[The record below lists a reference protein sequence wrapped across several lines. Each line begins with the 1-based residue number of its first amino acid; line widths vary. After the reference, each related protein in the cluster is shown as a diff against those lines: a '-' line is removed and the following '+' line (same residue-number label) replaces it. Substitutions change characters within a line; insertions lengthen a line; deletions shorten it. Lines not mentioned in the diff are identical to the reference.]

1 MPDTYV
7 KLPDGSYARFPEGTS
22 DAAIESALKSFV
34 EPASTTQATTA
45 PSKPAAPAMTFAI
58 VNGKPVAVGESSGSV
73 KDTVAEF
80 APAAGA
86 TIGGAF
92 GGPPGAYAGYVLG
105 QVARDVTQHGAEVP
119 GAYAD
124 VKRLLQD
131 PETRSATLKG
141 LLEGTTSGLLN
152 YVPGMRAA
160 LQGAQEVR
168 AGRPITGAIDVGL
181 GGLEAATMGEAGVLG
196 NLFRTAPI
204 KTTAKTLAALV
215 AGHYGGEVAKY
226 GAEQFGASEDVA
238 GAAQRV
244 GNLGGNLVGIAAG
257 EAAESPKVR
266 QAFSGTMADRA
277 KSAALAATV
286 GYEVGGPKGAAAG
299 AVAGTLMPGVGFKAP
314 KAMLRE
320 MLKDTASEASA
331 KSPATIAEQRL
342 QRIDN
347 GVTDLVGNYATA
359 SDENGV
365 AWKLIKDSSV
375 KKDYAAARK
384 YIDTYVKAG
393 QTPPPDLVT
402 VFDGLREQ
410 LAVRS
415 GETSASAY
423 NDATRTLANAARE
436 GAKSYEAAWKSLPM
450 RMQALLRNVDSE
462 MLDTLQMRSKNAGG
476 KLGKPA
482 SDPWFDILNDVA
494 DESLLPQS
502 VEVPPESPGGSAT
515 WTQPVEVVRTGKGSA
530 VSVDAPIARPEAVEP
545 VGSHTVATRAARRGS
560 TVGRPMAGF
569 DSTVLEEARML
580 QDMSNQYERQ
590 EGLMG
595 GPIDDAFMA
604 RFKQLSEKFLGTENR
619 QKYDFKT
626 KKTTPSLSTLNGA
639 ISNRFKFLPKPM
651 KERLGLSKD

>member
-7 KLPDGSYARFPEGTS
+7 KLPDGSYAQFPEGTS
-22 DAAIESALKSFV
+22 DADIESALKSFA
-34 EPASTTQATTA
+34 EQAPASQAK
-45 PSKPAAPAMTFAI
+45 PSDAAAPAATPYTPSLLTQT
-58 VNGKPVAVGESSGSV
+58 VKSGAGLV
-73 KDTVAEF
+73 KDAASAAADMAMGDATRVRPATG
-80 APAAGA
+80 APIEESPTKAYMRGLVSGTGEGLSDYARGIVGGVMSLPVSAVRNVETLVGHKPGA
-86 TIGGAF
+86 TQTR
-92 GGPPGAYAGYVLG
+92 VLN
-105 QVARDVTQHGAEVP
+105 A
-119 GAYAD
+119 
-124 VKRLLQD
+124 L
-131 PETRSATLKG
+131 S
-141 LLEGTTSGLLN
+141 
-152 YVPGMRAA
+152 YVPNTATGKLGGLIPLGAGLAYGVSELGA
-160 LQGAQEVR
+160 LK
-168 AGRPITGAIDVGL
+168 TLLGL
-181 GGLEAATMGEAGVLG
+181 GGAV
-196 NLFRTAPI
+196 
-204 KTTAKTLAALV
+204 V
-215 AGHYGGEVAKY
+215 GGEVAGTATDIALPESVSPEKRQAAIELAKIPGMFAG
-226 GAEQFGASEDVA
+226 GAYAPRLANTET
-238 GAAQRV
+238 AQT
-244 GNLGGNLVGIAAG
+244 LGGVAKGVTQGSLRDRLVAASKEKG
-257 EAAESPKVR
+257 L
-266 QAFSGTMADRA
+266 GDRA
-277 KSAALAATV
+277 LAFAMPKGVKAALA
-286 GYEVGGPKGAAAG
+286 EPAASRASQ
-299 AVAGTLMPGVGFKAP
+299 VAL
-314 KAMLRE
+314 E
-320 MLKDTASEASA
+320 
-331 KSPATIAEQRL
+331 
-342 QRIDN
+342 RIGN

-515 WTQPVEVVRTGKGSA
+515 WTQPVEVVREGKSSA